1 MLNLRFTVLSGLVLA
16 AAASRLLPH
25 PYNFAPITAMAL
37 FGGAYFLDRRLAF
50 LVPISAM
57 LLSDLFIGLH
67 RGIPVVYG
75 SFSLIVCIG
84 FWLRRRRT
92 LLPIA
97 GATLASSLLFFIL
110 TNFAVWVSGSLY
122 PRTLIGLLACF
133 VAAIPFFQN
142 TLLGDAVY
150 SLILF
155 GGFAFAERNF
165 PALRDPCAA
174 VREGA

>member
-1 MLNLRFTVLSGLVLA
+1 MLNLRFTVLTGLVLA
-16 AAASRLLPH
+16 AAASRLIPH
-25 PYNFAPITAMAL
+25 PYNFTPITAMAL
-37 FGGAYFLDRRLAF
+37 FGGAYFSDRRLAF
-50 LVPISAM
+50 LVPLSAM
-57 LLSDLFIGLH
+57 LASDLFIGLH

-75 SFSLIVCIG
+75 SFALIVCIG
-84 FWLRRRRT
+84 FLLRRRRR

-97 GATLASSLLFFIL
+97 GATLGSSLLFFFL
-110 TNFAVWVSGSLY
+110 TNFAVWAAGALY
-122 PRTLIGLLACF
+122 PRTLTGLLACF

-165 PALRDPCAA
+165 SALRDAPAA
-174 VREGA
+174 VPERA

>member
-1 MLNLRFTVLSGLVLA
+1 MLNLRFTVLAGLVLA
-16 AAASRLLPH
+16 AAASRLIPH
-25 PYNFAPITAMAL
+25 LYNFTPISAMAL
-37 FGGAYFLDRRLAF
+37 FGGAYFSDRRFAF

-57 LLSDLFIGLH
+57 LLSDLLIGFH

-84 FWLRRRRT
+84 FWLRRRRA
-92 LLPIA
+92 LSPIA
-97 GATLASSLLFFIL
+97 GATLASSLLFFFL
-110 TNFAVWVSGSLY
+110 TNFAVWAFGSLY
-122 PRTLIGLLACF
+122 PRTLTGLLACF

-174 VREGA
+174 IREGA